1 MQRNNAFFFVANEF
15 CVKVHFT
22 NSCRVGSREEGGEVT
37 KIPYDWCPANWS
49 RQRRSGNRNRSQA
62 EKMTFRQTWS
72 SANSSF
78 SLIWP
83 KFFRDF
89 ISSIALYKPE
99 ENEDE
104 KKKAKKDEKKVE
116 KPVKKQ
122 VKFKEKVVK
131 AHFYLFCSFQ
141 QHQFTELEVM
151 TLWNSFKIDF
161 PEDKINKIQLN
172 ELVAQLFPK

>member
-1 MQRNNAFFFVANEF
+1 
-15 CVKVHFT
+15 
-22 NSCRVGSREEGGEVT
+22 
-37 KIPYDWCPANWS
+37 
-49 RQRRSGNRNRSQA
+49 
-62 EKMTFRQTWS
+62 MTFRQTWS

-131 AHFYLFCSFQ
+131 SNFYIFFSFQ